1 MRIQTF
7 LSKVFILSITFNHFR
22 EIVENRASNVKT
34 VTYTNNKIVID
45 PMYLCT
51 YIEVQIFSQKI
62 IESSYQCNKVQ
73 NNLSICMIVCLSMRL
88 FTLSSESINRF
99 KYSFQ
104 YCTLANFP

>member
-45 PMYLCT
+45 QM
-51 YIEVQIFSQKI
+51 
-62 IESSYQCNKVQ
+62 
-73 NNLSICMIVCLSMRL
+73 
-88 FTLSSESINRF
+88 
-99 KYSFQ
+99 
-104 YCTLANFP
+104 